1 MLVVVLV
8 EVVPAGLA
16 VVANVLLVA
25 AHREAVK
32 VALREL
38 GPVLG
43 RVGRVVAGVFFGV
56 KKIKGRLVL
65 EGSQGSFKGG
75 VFLCCCCCLRK

>member
-1 MLVVVLV
+1 VLVVVLV

-43 RVGRVVAGVFFGV
+43 RVGRVVAGVFFGSGGIAGIV
-56 KKIKGRLVL
+56 QRRGFSVLLLLFAKIDKLMDVD
-65 EGSQGSFKGG
+65 
-75 VFLCCCCCLRK
+75 